1 LCSHSYVL
9 FFFLIGEGRFD
20 RPAGLDYDSSGI
32 LYVVDTN
39 NNRIQ
44 KFDTEGNFLGMWG
57 QYGKGPGQFDNPVS
71 LNIDPTSGYLYIS
84 DAGNKR
90 IVIFDKSG
98 KYIGGWGADGGN
110 DGEFERPVS
119 VAFGDN
125 GRVYVVDKDRGDI
138 QIFTNREINTVS
150 STRTTDSTSNSA
162 PTTRQFSAK
171 LSGSEEVPPTDSEAS
186 GAASFSVKDNLIS
199 YNIEVSRMDVSGAHL
214 HEGEKNTNGYIVA
227 DLAAGEKVEGS
238 ISSSD
243 LTGPLEG
250 KTLKDIVELMEKGSI
265 YVNLHSAIFPDG
277 EIRGEVKPVKTAS
290 SSSTSIQPD
299 ILRDDT

>member
-1 LCSHSYVL
+1 
-9 FFFLIGEGRFD
+9 
-20 RPAGLDYDSSGI
+20 
-32 LYVVDTN
+32 VVDTN

-290 SSSTSIQPD
+290 SSSSTSIQPD

>member
-1 LCSHSYVL
+1 
-9 FFFLIGEGRFD
+9 
-20 RPAGLDYDSSGI
+20 
-32 LYVVDTN
+32 
-39 NNRIQ
+39 
-44 KFDTEGNFLGMWG
+44 MWG

-199 YNIEVSRMDVSGAHL
+199 YNIEVSRMDVS
-214 HEGEKNTNGYIVA
+214 
-227 DLAAGEKVEGS
+227 
-238 ISSSD
+238 
-243 LTGPLEG
+243 
-250 KTLKDIVELMEKGSI
+250 
-265 YVNLHSAIFPDG
+265 
-277 EIRGEVKPVKTAS
+277 
-290 SSSTSIQPD
+290 
-299 ILRDDT
+299 LRNCEPRFHRKCNMLLVY